1 MGTSTTSST
10 TFRRTGPLAR
20 GYATDQVEDFFR
32 RARVAY
38 EAGGLRGGV
47 SSRDVRGVGFDLVR
61 RGYDVDQVDAA
72 LDRLEDAF
80 TRREHEIVRGR
91 LGADRALDELTA
103 RAATLRGR
111 LARPDGERF
120 DLGTGTTPSY
130 DTDDVDDLCERLLAW
145 FEDGED
151 LAVEDVRTAVF
162 RTRRGRRGYA
172 EHQVDAFFD
181 RAVEVLSGVE

>member
-1 MGTSTTSST
+1 ME
-10 TFRRTGPLAR
+10 
-20 GYATDQVEDFFR
+20 QVEDFFT

-47 SSRDVRGVGFDLVR
+47 TSRDVRKVGFDLVR
-61 RGYDVDQVDAA
+61 RGYDVQQVDAA

-80 TRREHEIVRGR
+80 SRREHEIVRGR

-103 RAATLRGR
+103 KAATLRGR

-120 DLGTGTTPSY
+120 DAGEGSAPAY
-130 DTDDVDDLCERLLAW
+130 DTDDVDDLCARLLAW
-145 FEDGED
+145 FEEGEE
-151 LAVEDVRTAVF
+151 LTVQDVRTAVF

>member
-1 MGTSTTSST
+1 MPCVSTST
-10 TFRRTGPLAR
+10 TFRRQGALAR
-20 GYATDQVEDFFR
+20 GYSPDQVEEFFS

-47 SSRDVRGVGFDLVR
+47 SSGDVRRVGFDLVR

-80 TRREHEIVRGR
+80 SRREHEIARGR

-111 LARPDGERF
+111 LDRPDGDRF
-120 DLGTGTTPSY
+120 DRATGTTLAY
-130 DTDDVDDLCERLLAW
+130 DPDDVDDLCERLLAW
-145 FEDGED
+145 FDEGGD
-151 LAVEDVRTAVF
+151 LSVEDVRTAVF
-162 RTRRGRRGYA
+162 RTRRGRRGYV